1 MSLFLFL
8 SLFFFELIINVWI
21 LFIFFLI
28 TWNSKMNFSCSK
40 FAFSFCVREYICAIV
55 LSSRKTIFSKYIE
68 YRRNFSN
75 VINANKSRFLS
86 FDRIC
91 FLKLKL
97 VDQFLKRILIDKF
110 RTRNLWKS
118 LNLCHFDDYSL
129 LFLIV
134 YFVLKSFMF
143 MNWL

>member
-1 MSLFLFL
+1 MSSFLFL

-21 LFIFFLI
+21 LFMFFLI
-28 TWNSKMNFSCSK
+28 AWNSRMNFSCSK
-40 FAFSFCVREYICAIV
+40 FAFSFCVRKYICAIV
-55 LSSRKTIFSKYIE
+55 LSSRKTTFSKHIE
-68 YRRNFSN
+68 YQRDFSN

-86 FDRIC
+86 FDCIC

-97 VDQFLKRILIDKF
+97 VDQFSKRVLIDKF

-118 LNLCHFDDYSL
+118 LNLCHFDEYSF

-134 YFVLKSFMF
+134 HFVLKSFIF